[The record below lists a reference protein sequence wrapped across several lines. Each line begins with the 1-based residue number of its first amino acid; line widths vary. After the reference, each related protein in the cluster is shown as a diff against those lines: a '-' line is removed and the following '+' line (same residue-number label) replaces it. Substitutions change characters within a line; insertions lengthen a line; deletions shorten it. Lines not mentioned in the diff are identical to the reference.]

1 MMSAGVPQP
10 LPVVEL
16 DEHRAARSRHGLV
29 ARCLDGDESAW
40 VDLVRRYERLVYS
53 VALRQGLTVDDA
65 ADVTQ
70 TVFEALFVSLPRLR
84 DDEKLASWLVSV
96 TQRQASR
103 ARQRRLREVSLS
115 GLDTDA
121 DLQEVEALTGIGVGD
136 ALEESLWLYEA
147 LQELPEPCRTLL
159 FALYFD
165 PNEPTYAEVALHLK
179 RPVGSIGPT
188 RARCLGHL
196 RRVLQARQDLA

>member
-1 MMSAGVPQP
+1 MMSAGVPQQV
-10 LPVVEL
+10 PVAEL
-16 DEHRAARSRHGLV
+16 SERRPGQERHGLV
-29 ARCLDGDESAW
+29 ARCLEGDESAW

-53 VALRQGLTVDDA
+53 VALRQRLTMDDA

-115 GLDTDA
+115 GLAPATDLPEAESLVGAVVNDT
-121 DLQEVEALTGIGVGD
+121 
-136 ALEESLWLYEA
+136 LEESLWLYEA
-147 LQELPEPCRTLL
+147 LQELPEACRNLL

-188 RARCLGHL
+188 RARCLDHL
-196 RRVLQARQDLA
+196 RRVLQVEADRA

>member
-1 MMSAGVPQP
+1 MSAGVPHQV
-10 LPVVEL
+10 PVVEL
-16 DEHRAARSRHGLV
+16 SERRPGRDRHGLV
-29 ARCLDGDESAW
+29 ARCLEGDESAW
-40 VDLVRRYERLVYS
+40 VDLIRRYERLVYS
-53 VALRQGLTVDDA
+53 VALRQGLTMDDA

-70 TVFEALFVSLPRLR
+70 TVFEALFVSLPKLR

-115 GLDTDA
+115 GLDTA
-121 DLQEVEALTGIGVGD
+121 AVIPEAESLAKAVVNDTLD
-136 ALEESLWLYEA
+136 ESLWLYEA
-147 LQELPEPCRTLL
+147 LQELPEPCRNLL

-165 PNEPTYAEVALHLK
+165 PKEPTYAEVAVHLK

-188 RARCLGHL
+188 RARCLDHL
-196 RRVLQARQDLA
+196 RRVLQAEEDRR